1 MADFETLPV
10 SGALSRLSVTD
21 ADRRSI
27 GAAAHRQSLFHLCL
41 IRRFEE
47 KLLELKDAGLIHGPV
62 HSSIG
67 QEAVA
72 VGAALA
78 LERRDVLAS
87 THRGHHH
94 FLAKA
99 LRAYAGDGYD
109 PADGVPDA
117 VYEVV
122 LKTMAEIMGLA
133 SGWCRGRGG
142 SMHLADLESGILG
155 TNAIVAG
162 GVAAATGAAW
172 ALAMDG
178 MAGRAAPGIAVS
190 FLGDGAT
197 NQGIIHEAMNMAALW
212 KIPVVYVI
220 ENNLYAVAT
229 SVRESCAVERLAQ
242 CGASHGIPGFVV
254 DGMDPVASCLAL
266 REARA
271 AGGPVVVEAE
281 TYRHR
286 HQAQGLPGSAFG
298 YRTKEEEA
306 DWLSRDPFE
315 TYPAALLRLGLLDG
329 ALRDRLSASAAS
341 LVQRAAAAL
350 TEKGPT
356 GIVVPPR
363 LYPGR
368 GDLAVGVR
376 SAGEELRALPYRERK
391 DFQAMRPRR
400 FIEVIAETLGR
411 RMDTDGGALIL
422 GEEVGH
428 MKGGAFMATADIF
441 RRHRGRVID
450 TPISEAGFVG
460 MALGL
465 ALMGKKP
472 IVEIMYP
479 DFALVAADQLFNQIG
494 KHRYMYGDQS
504 ELPIV
509 ARTRVGIGSGYGA
522 QHSMEPAAFYALYPG
537 WRIVA
542 PSNPFDYIGLF
553 NTAFASRDPVLV
565 IEHQGLYPAEGEVP
579 GDRDFCIPFG
589 SARVSREG
597 SDVTVV
603 AYSRMAAAALEAAE
617 SLASEGV
624 SVEVID
630 LRSVDYAS
638 VDYGTI
644 GDSVKKTGRL
654 LIAEEGL
661 LPGGIGA
668 QIAYEVQRRFFDF
681 LDAEIARVGGEAVPM
696 PVSSALERLA
706 VPDAVELASAMR
718 ALCPS

>member
-1 MADFETLPV
+1 MSDLESLPV
-10 SGALSRLSVTD
+10 SAALSRLSVTD

-27 GAAAHRQSLFHLCL
+27 GAAAHNQALFHLYL

-72 VGAALA
+72 VGVALA
-78 LERRDVLAS
+78 LERRDALAS

-99 LRAYAGDGYD
+99 LRAYAGNGYD

-172 ALAMDG
+172 AHAIDAR
-178 MAGRAAPGIAVS
+178 AGEPGGIAVS

-197 NQGIIHEAMNMAALW
+197 NQGVIHEAMNMAALW

-242 CGASHGIPGFVV
+242 CGASHGIPGLVV
-254 DGMDPVASCLAL
+254 DGMDPVAAYLAL

-271 AGGPVVVEAE
+271 CGGPVVVEAE

-306 DWLSRDPFE
+306 DWLSRDPLAA
-315 TYPAALLRLGLLDG
+315 YPAALVRLGLLDG
-329 ALRDRLSASAAS
+329 DLRGRLSASAAS
-341 LVQRAAAAL
+341 LVERAAAAL
-350 TEKGPT
+350 TESGPASL
-356 GIVVPPR
+356 VVPPR

-368 GDLAVGVR
+368 DDLDAGVR

-391 DFQAMRPRR
+391 DFQTLRPRR

-411 RMDTDGGALIL
+411 RMDADSDALIL

-441 RRHRGRVID
+441 RRHRDRVID

-465 ALMGKKP
+465 ALMGKNP

-542 PSNPFDYIGLF
+542 PSTPFDYIGLF

-565 IEHQGLYPAEGEVP
+565 IEHQGLYPTEGEVP
-579 GDRDFCIPFG
+579 DDRDFCIPFG
-589 SARVSREG
+589 KARIAREG
-597 SDVTVV
+597 RDVTVV
-603 AYSRMAAAALEAAE
+603 AYSRMSAVALEAAE
-617 SLASEGV
+617 ILAAEDV
-624 SVEVID
+624 SAEVID

-638 VDYGTI
+638 VDYGMI
-644 GDSVKKTGRL
+644 GNSVKKTGRL

-668 QIAYEVQRRFFDF
+668 QIAFEVQRRFFDF
-681 LDAEIARVGGEAVPM
+681 LDAEIARVGGAAVPM

-706 VPDAVELASAMR
+706 VPGMDDVAAAVLA
-718 ALCPS
+718 LVPH

>member
-1 MADFETLPV
+1 VT
-10 SGALSRLSVTD
+10 RLSVSD
-21 ADRRSI
+21 ADFRSL
-27 GAAAHRQSLFHLCL
+27 GAAPHRQALFHLYL

-47 KLLELKDAGLIHGPV
+47 RLLALKDAGLIHGPV

-78 LERRDVLAS
+78 LGRADTVAS

-94 FLAKA
+94 FLSKA

-109 PADGVPDA
+109 PADGIPEA
-117 VYEVV
+117 VFEVTR
-122 LKTMAEIMGLA
+122 KTMAEIMGLA

-172 ALAMDG
+172 AHA
-178 MAGRAAPGIAVS
+178 MAGSGGIAVS

-197 NQGIIHEAMNMAALW
+197 NQGVIHEAMNMAVLW
-212 KIPVVYVI
+212 KIPVVYLI

-229 SVRESCAVERLAQ
+229 SVREACAVQRLAQ
-242 CGASHGIPGFVV
+242 CGVSHGIPGVVV
-254 DGMDPVASCLAL
+254 DGMDPVSVYSAVSV
-266 REARA
+266 ARK

-298 YRTKEEEA
+298 YRTEEEEDA
-306 DWLSRDPFE
+306 WLRRDPLE
-315 TYPAALLRLGLLDG
+315 TYPAALERLGLIDG
-329 ALRDRLSASAAS
+329 RLRAELSAEAAA
-341 LVQRAAAAL
+341 VVDRASAAL
-350 TEKGPT
+350 TESGPA
-356 GIVVPPR
+356 GISVPPR

-368 GDLAVGVR
+368 GDLLAGVR
-376 SAGEELRALPYRERK
+376 SAGGELGGLPYLEREK
-391 DFQAMRPRR
+391 AGPMRVRR
-400 FIEVIAETLGR
+400 FVEVIAETLGR
-411 RMDTDGGALIL
+411 RLDLDPDALIL

-441 RRHRGRVID
+441 RRHRSRVAD

-460 MALGL
+460 MSLGL

-494 KHRYMYGDQS
+494 KHRYMYGDRS

-522 QHSMEPAAFYALYPG
+522 QHSMEPAALYALFPG

-565 IEHQGLYPAEGEVP
+565 IEHQALYPTEGEVP
-579 GDRDFCIPFG
+579 DDRDFCVPFG
-589 SARVSREG
+589 SARVVRAGTDIS
-597 SDVTVV
+597 VV
-603 AYSRMAAAALEAAE
+603 AYSRMTAIALEAAE
-617 SLASEGV
+617 KLAAEGV
-624 SVEVID
+624 SAEVID

-644 GDSVKKTGRL
+644 GASVRKTGRL

-668 QIAYEVQRRFFDF
+668 QLAYEVQRRFFDF
-681 LDAEIARVGGEAVPM
+681 LDAEIARLGGEAVPM

-706 VPDAVELASAMR
+706 VPDADAVAEAMR
-718 ALCPS
+718 GLSK